1 MSHICHREPVER
13 PRARALTRLQ
23 GHRGAALCA
32 AMLLLLTACSG
43 NFGTGTGIPQQGGNQ
58 LPPMGTTP
66 MPESNG
72 KGLPEPGA
80 SSTPAPAAS
89 PMTYQIA
96 DAQTGFACPASPDGF
111 GCTLSF
117 NLPEP
122 TPAPSAT
129 PKHKGKATPTPSP
142 SPTPTPTPSP
152 EPSSS
157 ASPAASSSPGSGTI
171 TLKAAPMPAD
181 APKLVHTPPNS
192 INVIPL
198 EMVTLTTNADFPL
211 DGWVNAAFTLPADQF
226 TKDRGFAVQLF
237 SKNQKKKSTDYAPIW
252 TFDRSTVNNNT
263 LTFSFKPPKM
273 KIAKGSTYVLVLY
286 GDAPKASPL
295 PSAPVAVPPGEPGA
309 VPPGSAPTTAP
320 LTAPSALPSP

>member
-1 MSHICHREPVER
+1 MNRFLSI
-13 PRARALTRLQ
+13 ALVL
-23 GHRGAALCA
+23 ALA
-32 AMLLLLTACSG
+32 ACSG

-58 LPPMGTTP
+58 LPPLGNTTP
-66 MPESNG
+66 MPENNG

-89 PMTYQIA
+89 PETYQIA
-96 DAQTGFACPASPDGF
+96 DAQRGFACPASPDGF

-122 TPAPSAT
+122 TPEPSAT

-142 SPTPTPTPSP
+142 TPTPTPSP
-152 EPSSS
+152 SPAPSGSVSPAPSSS
-157 ASPAASSSPGSGTI
+157 PSSGTI
-171 TLKAAPMPAD
+171 TLKAEPMPAD

-192 INVIPL
+192 IDVIPL
-198 EMVTLTTNADFPL
+198 NMVTLGTNADFPL

-237 SKNQKKKSTDYAPIW
+237 SKSTKKKSTDFAPIW
-252 TFDRSTVNNNT
+252 TFDRSTVSNNT
-263 LTFSFKPPKM
+263 LTFEFKPPKM

-286 GDAPKASPL
+286 GDAPKATPL
-295 PSAPVAVPPGEPGA
+295 PSGAPAPPEPGMPGAIPPGT
-309 VPPGSAPTTAP
+309 VPTAAP
-320 LTAPSALPSP
+320 LTAPSVTPGPAQSP